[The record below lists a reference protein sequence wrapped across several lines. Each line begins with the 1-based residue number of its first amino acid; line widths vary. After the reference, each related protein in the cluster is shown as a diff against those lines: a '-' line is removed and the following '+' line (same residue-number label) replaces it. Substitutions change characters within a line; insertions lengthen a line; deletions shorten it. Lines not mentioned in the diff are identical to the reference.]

1 MYMVDILAP
10 QVSSW
15 QGLGVHKQK
24 QGGHP
29 PLFGSHVMTNITLD
43 HQLGCI
49 EKHMGIPFHFSYS
62 LGNNNDL
69 IPVEATNLD
78 NSS

>member
-1 MYMVDILAP
+1 MVDILAP

-49 EKHMGIPFHFSYS
+49 EKG
-62 LGNNNDL
+62 LL
-69 IPVEATNLD
+69 EARMLTMSFQTVITLRKD
-78 NSS
+78 YWRLECLL